1 MATETASAGA
11 ASKGIKVRAAD
22 FVQYWVTDMERSLR
36 FYRDFLGMK
45 VGDAWGDWWVEVEA
59 PPTTLALVRTTAG
72 GSTEGVTTG
81 KHVPSIYLAVEDVA
95 AAVETARAAGYR
107 VAQEPDDG
115 EVCISAAILDP
126 DGNSVG
132 LHTRKDGTWG

>member
-1 MATETASAGA
+1 MTTEPGSRA
-11 ASKGIKVRAAD
+11 AETGIKVRAAD

-45 VGDAWGDWWVEVEA
+45 QGETWGDWWVEVEA
-59 PPTTLALVRTTAG
+59 PPTTLALVRTSAG
-72 GSTEGVTTG
+72 GASEGVTTG

-95 AAVETARAAGYR
+95 AAIAIARDAGYT

-132 LHTRKDGTWG
+132 LHTRKNGTWG